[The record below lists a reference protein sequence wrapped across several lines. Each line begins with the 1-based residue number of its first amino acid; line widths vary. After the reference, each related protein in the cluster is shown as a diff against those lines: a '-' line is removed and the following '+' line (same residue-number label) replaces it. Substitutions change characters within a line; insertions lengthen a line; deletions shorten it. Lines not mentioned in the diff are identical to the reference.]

1 MLTLQPHE
9 SENLMV
15 SHVDEGVA
23 MDALARF
30 AQDERMP
37 AGEFALFPFD
47 ADWKTTR
54 DTVVGFSVPP
64 SEPV

>member
-1 MLTLQPHE
+1 MLTLQPLE

-15 SHVDEGVA
+15 SCVDERVA
-23 MDALARF
+23 MEALARF

-37 AGEFALFPFD
+37 AGEFAVFPFD
-47 ADWKTTR
+47 AYWKTSR